1 MIKLAYTVLI
11 ALGVALAAAP
21 PATAQSFSPEQKQ
34 ELDRLIRD
42 YLQQHPEAILE
53 SLKAAQSQ
61 AEATKAAQQQQTI
74 ADRRT
79 ELLHDP
85 NSAVG
90 GNPKGDVTLVEFFD
104 YRCPYCKAIEP
115 SLEAL
120 IKEDGNLRGVYKEF
134 PNLCP
139 TAGVASRAAIAARRQ
154 GKYAEFHDRM
164 MALKGNID
172 ENAVMKVAETSG
184 LDLTKLK
191 RDMTAA
197 SVGQTIQCNYA
208 LADALGIDAT
218 PALVIG
224 DQLTMGAVDIDGLR
238 QLIADDGFGPDRRG
252 QTRLVEPRR
261 IDALGHRH
269 ITQGRGRQA
278 RERHRDPHRFAFGVE
293 PSLEIG
299 AGDDHRHARME

>member
-1 MIKLAYTVLI
+1 MRKLAVAALI
-11 ALGVALAAAP
+11 VFAAVFTG
-21 PATAQSFSPEQKQ
+21 PATAMAQSFSPAQKQ
-34 ELDRLIRD
+34 EIDRVIHD
-42 YLQQHPEAILE
+42 YLQQHPEAVMDA
-53 SLKAAQSQ
+53 LKAAQLQ
-61 AEATKAAQQQQTI
+61 ADDAKAAAAKKTI
-74 ADRRT
+74 AARRD

-85 NSAVG
+85 DSVVA
-90 GNPKGDVTLVEFFD
+90 GNPNGDVTLVEFFD

-120 IKEDGNLRGVYKEF
+120 IKEDGNLRVVYKEF
-134 PNLCP
+134 PILGP
-139 TAGVASRAAIAARRQ
+139 TSVVASRAAIAARRQ

-197 SVGQTIQCNYA
+197 SVGQTIQRNYA

-238 QLIADDGFGPDRRG
+238 QLIAD
-252 QTRLVEPRR
+252 
-261 IDALGHRH
+261 
-269 ITQGRGRQA
+269 A
-278 RERHRDPHRFAFGVE
+278 RKNKKG
-293 PSLEIG
+293 S
-299 AGDDHRHARME
+299 